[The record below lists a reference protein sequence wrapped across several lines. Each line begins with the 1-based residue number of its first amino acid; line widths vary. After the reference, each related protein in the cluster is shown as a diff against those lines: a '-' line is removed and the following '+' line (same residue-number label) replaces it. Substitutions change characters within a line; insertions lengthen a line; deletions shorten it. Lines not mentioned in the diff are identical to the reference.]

1 MRHLTPEQVAQ
12 LNERYGYFQYA
23 DSQGDVSQAFA
34 NDAIE
39 AYERIRL
46 AAPELLEALIMA
58 EAKLCVAEYHL
69 DRGADDSIVFE
80 AEILNA
86 RAAIAKARGDL

>member
-1 MRHLTPEQVAQ
+1 MSYLTPEQVSQ

-46 AAPELLEALIMA
+46 NAPQLLEALEALVASLSDQDDEGMIEHTEQIMA
-58 EAKLCVAEYHL
+58 
-69 DRGADDSIVFE
+69 
-80 AEILNA
+80 A
-86 RAAIAKARGDL
+86 RAAIANAIGEK